1 MATTVSIAKEV
12 VQALAKHNA
21 KFSCVPEFKLGEL
34 AEMKVIVVPVGVEFK
49 TLARNTIEITHRIQ
63 MGILKRCT
71 EDDLEGMISF
81 AHTIAHSLLYQKFG
95 NAIGLS
101 VAFNPLYVPE
111 HFRERRQF
119 TSVLELT
126 CKEVHDSR
134 PNGIQ

>member
-1 MATTVSIAKEV
+1 MMATTVSIAKEV
-12 VQALAKHNA
+12 VQALAEHNA

-34 AEMKVIVVPVGVEFK
+34 SGMKVVVVPVGVEFK

-63 MGILKRCT
+63 IGILKRCT

-81 AHTIAHSLLYQKFG
+81 AQTVAHSLLYRKFG
-95 NAIGLS
+95 DAIGLS

-126 CKEVHDSR
+126 CKETS
-134 PNGIQ
+134 